1 MLDFN
6 KLKT

>member
-6 KLKT
+6 V

>member
-6 KLKT
+6 KLVL